1 MRYFGTSSQSVT
13 RWLTVCAVV
22 GLAACSGAPKKPD
35 PKPLLPIASV
45 MPAHVAWKHNVGK
58 VDFPLSVAAQGDL
71 LALAD
76 SEGSVHVLRADTG
89 QAVWQVSV
97 GAPLSAAL
105 GFDGRFAAAV
115 TASGDVIG
123 LQSSGVL
130 WRQPLG
136 IQVQTA
142 PLVAGARVFVLA
154 SDRSVHAFDAQD
166 GRKLWSVKRQGDP
179 LTLLHPGLLRA
190 FGDTLVVG
198 QGSRMLGLNPLSG
211 DVLWEAS
218 LASPRGTNEIE
229 RLADL
234 VSPSARVGDLI
245 CARSFQVAVGC
256 VNAARATLAWNKNF
270 GGFLGVAADADRVYA
285 ADASDRI
292 SAWTLSNGAAA
303 WSADDLL
310 NHGLSAP
317 AVAGK
322 ILVFG
327 DERGMVHL
335 LSKDDGRS
343 MARLETDGSAIIG
356 APVVS
361 GSTVVV
367 VTRKGGVFALQPD

>member
-1 MRYFGTSSQSVT
+1 MRYLGTHKAVC
-13 RWLTVCAVV
+13 RWLSVCAMV

-35 PKPLLPIASV
+35 PKPLLPITSA
-45 MPAHVAWKHNVGK
+45 MPAQVVWKRDVGNVN
-58 VDFPLSVAAQGDL
+58 FPLSVAAQGDL
-71 LALAD
+71 FALAD
-76 SEGSVHVLRADTG
+76 GEGSVQVLRADTG
-89 QAVWQVSV
+89 QPVWQLSL
-97 GAPLSAAL
+97 GAPLSAGL
-105 GFDGRFAAAV
+105 GFDGRYAAAV

-123 LQSSGVL
+123 LQSGGVL

-142 PLVAGARVFVLA
+142 PLVAGERVFVLA

-166 GRKLWSVKRQGDP
+166 GRKLWSLKRQGDP

-190 FGDTLVVG
+190 FGNTLVVG
-198 QGSRMLGLNPLSG
+198 QGSRMVGLNPLSG
-211 DVLWEAS
+211 AVIWETS

-234 VSPSARVGDLI
+234 VSPSARIGDLI

-256 VNAARATLAWNKNF
+256 VDAARATLAWTKNF
-270 GGFLGVAADADRVYA
+270 GGLLGVAADADRVYA

-292 SAWTLSNGAAA
+292 TAWKLSNGVAA
-303 WSADDLL
+303 WSTDALL
-310 NHGLSAP
+310 HHVLSAP
-317 AVAGK
+317 AVAEK

-327 DERGMVHL
+327 DQRGLVHL
-335 LSKDDGRS
+335 LSKDDGHAMGRF
-343 MARLETDGSAIIG
+343 ETDGSAIVG

-361 GSTVVV
+361 GSTIVV
-367 VTRKGGVFALQPD
+367 VTRKGGVFALRPD